1 MYANP
6 NKTKNSQI
14 RICLLKFS
22 VSQLKHASM
31 VIYTNIFILNRSGLQ
46 AEPRHATPPT

>member
-14 RICLLKFS
+14 RIYLLKFS

-31 VIYTNIFILNRSGLQ
+31 VIYTNIRKLNHDMLHLQ
-46 AEPRHATPPT
+46 LVLYGTLI